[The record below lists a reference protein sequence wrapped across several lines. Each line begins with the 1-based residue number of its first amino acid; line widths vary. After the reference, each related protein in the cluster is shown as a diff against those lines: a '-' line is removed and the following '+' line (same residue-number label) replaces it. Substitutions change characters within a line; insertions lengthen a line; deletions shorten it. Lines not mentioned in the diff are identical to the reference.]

1 MIKNVKM
8 RDDNELAVAVI
19 PALTNRHNKPWVVM
33 VHGIG
38 GSHHMWVPFALPF
51 YNKFNFI
58 IPNLRGFGL
67 SAEVPYTLN
76 SVIHNFAEDIED
88 CIDALVPDD
97 EKVILIA
104 LSMGSYSSMQYLKN
118 TKGQRVEKYLS
129 IDQAPKAINSE
140 NWNGGLVGEKQAF
153 LIPRLERLVN
163 EALKHDYY
171 EKDFNELPAHFRA
184 EYQKCL
190 CEFFT
195 SAVHRP
201 HEKLLLS
208 LPIYLGVKIA
218 LNTVSAHKLS
228 SYADCLLSYIEFDY
242 DFRDVFHKLNIPVT
256 LFIGKHSEM
265 YPADGQRAIAAIT
278 KNCRVVEFDESHALM
293 YTAPFKF
300 LKELKLNLHLLSY

>member
-8 RDDNELAVAVI
+8 RDGNELAVAVI
-19 PALTNRHNKPWVVM
+19 PALTDRKNKPWVVM

-67 SAEVPYTLN
+67 SADVPYNNN
-76 SVIHNFAEDIED
+76 SVIHNYAEDIED
-88 CIDALVPDD
+88 CVDALVPKDN
-97 EKVILIA
+97 KVILIA
-104 LSMGSYSSMQYLKN
+104 LSMGAYSSMQYLKN
-118 TKGQRVEKYLS
+118 TNGDRVEKYLN
-129 IDQAPKAINSE
+129 IDQSPKAINSE
-140 NWNGGLVGEKQAF
+140 NWNIGLVGEKQAF
-153 LIPRLERLVN
+153 LIPRLERLVS
-163 EALKHDYY
+163 EALKNNYY
-171 EKDFNELPAHFRA
+171 EKNFNELPAHFRA

-195 SAVHRP
+195 SAVHRQ

-208 LPIYLGVKIA
+208 LPIYFGVKIA
-218 LNTVSAHKLS
+218 LNSVSAHKLS

-242 DFRDVFHKLNIPVT
+242 DFRDVFNNLNIPVT

-265 YPADGQRAIAAIT
+265 YPADGQRAIAAIS
-278 KNCRVVEFDESHALM
+278 KNCNTVEFDESHALM
-293 YTAPFKF
+293 YTAPLKF
-300 LKELKLNLHLLSY
+300 LKELKKFLNE